1 MTGLFLALRFL
12 TRFPVPAG
20 RGTDTDF
27 GSAVRWFPAAGLVI
41 GVWVASLWA
50 LGGLVSPWMAALL
63 ALVGWIRCTG
73 ALHLDGLADIT
84 DAAGAMH
91 KSAPDPEHILAILR
105 DPHLGSFGAVALVLQ
120 ILAKLLLLH
129 ELAAG
134 PDDAAAFAGICLI
147 PFAAR
152 IAPLAWARLLPPLHE
167 GLGALFKA
175 AADGRALLFWGVVL
189 SLAAWFMPPLVLT
202 PVAIWTWHHR
212 LKRSFGGINGDGHGA
227 GIELTESL
235 LLLSAVVWRSFT

>member
-12 TRFPVPAG
+12 TRFPVPAR
-20 RGTDTDF
+20 RGDVEF
-27 GSAVRWFPAAGLVI
+27 GAAVRWFPAAGLVI
-41 GVWVASLWA
+41 GLWVAFLWM

-63 ALVGWIRCTG
+63 ALAGWIWCTG

-91 KSAPDPEHILAILR
+91 KCDPDPQRILAILR
-105 DPHLGSFGAVALVLQ
+105 DPHLASFGAVALVLQ
-120 ILAKLLLLH
+120 ILAKLLLLQ

-134 PDDAAAFAGICLI
+134 RAPAAAFAVICLI

-167 GLGALFKA
+167 GLGAFFQA
-175 AADGRALLFWGVVL
+175 AATKRALLFWGVVL
-189 SLAAWFMPPLVLT
+189 SLAAWFSPPLVLT
-202 PVAIWTWHHR
+202 PVAIWAWHHW
-212 LKRSFGGINGDGHGA
+212 LKSRFGGINGDGHGA
-227 GIELTESL
+227 GIEITESL
-235 LLLSAVVWRSFT
+235 LLLSAAVWHGLA